1 MKKIDIYGNVPN
13 EVHESVLF
21 ALEQINSGKKIR
33 LKSFKISAVSAV
45 AAAVISV
52 TAISAAAVGLYFAR
66 NGSVEN
72 GRLIYSFDINY
83 ELQPGVFEVTPG
95 YIPERFASDGFGK
108 YYPVDNYG
116 HGITLFPVYNTNN
129 LEELE
134 SFKNSRI
141 EVENVEKSILSGM
154 EADIITYR
162 NADKY
167 LCGRDILLF
176 SPEEG
181 FVIRIYGDHNID
193 TDTLLKFAD
202 NLTVKRVG
210 EENFPTDEEKSKIE
224 NEERQQIQNDVAE
237 YEAYLKLLRNG
248 LPRDKFISPGN
259 EVRTDRMGYTV
270 NEWEFFKSCAG
281 LDRDNFYPYYD
292 ISEWL
297 NSDGTLKSYT
307 REHYIYETD
316 HLNSDGTLKK
326 EIREM
331 LLSGED
337 FTPGFTVEEEAAEQV
352 FLRVNITA
360 KCYEEAAENVPLD
373 ADISYYNILENG
385 NYTYS
390 GEEYRPLPSQGCN
403 WHRTGGAV
411 WISCPNNTDD
421 AGQFFWKKMTPGE
434 SITYDLVFIVDKD
447 RTENIS
453 LDFNGVN
460 YLGDLSDG
468 IEGVNGYLILE

>member
-1 MKKIDIYGNVPN
+1 MKKIDIYGNVPD
-13 EVHESVLF
+13 EVHKAVLS
-21 ALEQINSGKKIR
+21 ALEKINSGKKIG
-33 LKSFKISAVSAV
+33 LKRFKISTAAAF

-52 TAISAAAVGLYFAR
+52 TAISAAAVGVYFAR
-66 NGSVEN
+66 NERTLN
-72 GRLIYSFDINY
+72 GRLTYSFDINY
-83 ELQPGVFEVTPG
+83 ELQPGVFEVTPE
-95 YIPERFASDGFGK
+95 YIPEGFVSDGFGK
-108 YYPVDNYG
+108 YYPADNYG

-129 LEELE
+129 LDELE

-141 EVENVEKSILSGM
+141 EVENVEKAILGGM

-167 LCGRDILLF
+167 LYGRDILLF

-210 EENFPTDEEKSKIE
+210 EENFPTVEEKSRIE
-224 NEERQQIQNDVAE
+224 NEEKQQIQNNVSE
-237 YEAYLKLLRNG
+237 YEAYLKLIHNG
-248 LPRDKFISPGN
+248 LPREKYISPGN

-270 NEWEFFKSCAG
+270 NEWEFLESCAG

-292 ISEWL
+292 IAEWL
-297 NSDGTLKSYT
+297 CSDGTLKSYT

-316 HLNSDGTLKK
+316 HLNADGTLKS

-331 LLSGED
+331 LLSGGD
-337 FTPGFTVEEEAAEQV
+337 FTPGFTVEEEAAEQI

-360 KCYEEAAENVPLD
+360 KCYGEAAENVPLD
-373 ADISYYNILENG
+373 ADISYYSVLENG
-385 NYTYS
+385 NYTFS
-390 GEEYRPLPSQGCN
+390 RDEYRPLPSQGCN

-411 WISCPNNTDD
+411 WISCPNNADG
-421 AGQFFWKKMTPGE
+421 AGQFFWKKMASGD
-434 SITYDLVFIVDKD
+434 SVTYDLVFIVDRD
-447 RTENIS
+447 RTENIC

-460 YLGDLSDG
+460 YLGDLSG
-468 IEGVNGYLILE
+468 GTTGVNGYLIPD